1 MQFVFSF
8 WYVKNKNFGFDEQV
22 TTKETTKE
30 NEKTTKEVLK
40 GSMKK
45 VYDLIYCNN
54 NITIKEIA
62 EKIPDI
68 TSNGVQYNVNRLNNM
83 GYKWTL

>member
-1 MQFVFSF
+1 
-8 WYVKNKNFGFDEQV
+8 
-22 TTKETTKE
+22 
-30 NEKTTKEVLK
+30 
-40 GSMKK
+40 MKK

-83 GYKWTL
+83 GYK